1 VAYRGVPGDGLRTRW
16 DDQPVVLITNHR
28 DAFGTLELSWATEPV
43 SDRWVPR
50 RTRVVFE
57 DVVEYRWRYWDV
69 VERAAPEE
77 GGLELGELED
87 SDRVSA
93 LMEQG
98 FDSDLRHFRISFD
111 EHGKYDVICRRIRIE
126 YEPRRPATPADGIGG
141 HERPTGYY
149 PSVCSCPFDDR
160 ILLFAVDAA
169 DGRLV
174 LECMACGRVYEAPDD
189 LDRVRLPRPQS
200 TSWNRPAGL
209 DEIIRGGWAQF
220 IRPDDRDNVP
230 PD

>member
-1 VAYRGVPGDGLRTRW
+1 VAYRCVSGDVLRTRW

-28 DAFGTLELSWATEPV
+28 DTFGTLELSWTTEPA
-43 SDRWVPR
+43 SEHWVPR

-69 VERAAPEE
+69 GERAGPEE
-77 GGLELGELED
+77 GRLELGELED
-87 SDRVSA
+87 SDRVTA
-93 LMEQG
+93 LVEQG

-111 EHGKYDVICRRIRIE
+111 EHGTYDVICRRIQIE
-126 YEPRRPATPADGIGG
+126 YEPRRPVTLSDDSVGREHPA
-141 HERPTGYY
+141 GYY

-160 ILLFAVDAA
+160 VLLFAVDAV

-174 LECMACGRVYEAPDD
+174 LECMACGRAYEDPAD
-189 LDRVRLPRPQS
+189 LDRVRPPRPES
-200 TSWNRPAGL
+200 RPGRHAGL
-209 DEIIRGGWAQF
+209 DEISRGGWAEFLLAAEQG
-220 IRPDDRDNVP
+220 NCP